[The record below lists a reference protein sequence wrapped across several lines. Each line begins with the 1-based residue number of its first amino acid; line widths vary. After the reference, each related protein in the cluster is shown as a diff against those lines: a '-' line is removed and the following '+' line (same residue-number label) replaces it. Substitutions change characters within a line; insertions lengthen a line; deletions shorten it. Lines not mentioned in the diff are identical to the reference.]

1 MKCLVTGASGF
12 IGAQLCRQLQA
23 RGDDVVATSRSG
35 ASLPDG
41 TATIALDLATSDFDS
56 TLLVGVDTV
65 FHLAGIA
72 HTRAQVAQYE
82 RVNFQATVALAA
94 AARSAGVRRFVF
106 LSSVK
111 AMGPAGSAAM
121 RAETDVARPLDAYGL
136 SKWDAECA
144 LRESGQ
150 NSAMAVVILRPALV
164 YGEQAKGNLAL
175 LAKAARRGLPRPP
188 AGGARSMISQADL
201 VSLLLLLTDLELQG
215 VHTWIATDGEL
226 YTTRRVYDALRSAQG
241 AGPTSAWLPLWC
253 WRGAAALF
261 DLWRGDRGD
270 STALK
275 LFGDERYSNSA
286 LIKATGWQ
294 PSQTLESTLQNASL
308 MPHEVDK

>member
-23 RGDDVVATSRSG
+23 RGDDVVATSRGG

-41 TATIALDLATSDFDS
+41 TATIALDLATNDFDS

-72 HTRAQVAQYE
+72 HTRAQAAQYE

-121 RAETDVARPLDAYGL
+121 RAEADVAMPLDAYGL
-136 SKWDAECA
+136 SKWHAECA
-144 LRESGQ
+144 LRESGHDG
-150 NSAMAVVILRPALV
+150 AMAVVILRPALV
-164 YGEQAKGNLAL
+164 YGAQAKGNLAL
-175 LAKAARRGLPRPP
+175 LAKAARLGLPRPP
-188 AGGARSMISQADL
+188 AGGARSMIAQADL

-226 YTTRRVYDALRSAQG
+226 YSTRRIYDALRSAQG
-241 AGPTSAWLPLWC
+241 SGPTSAWLPSWC

-270 STALK
+270 STSRK
-275 LFGDERYSNSA
+275 LFGDERFSNDA
-286 LIKATGWQ
+286 LITATGWQ
-294 PSQTLESTLQNASL
+294 PSQTLESTLQRTSL
-308 MPHEVDK
+308 IPREVDK